1 MAAVPG
7 GFAMGDG
14 ETRAGAISYAVQM
27 YALKGEDKFVAVPD
41 VFCETGDRP
50 PSARR
55 AKAKRGARAAGASGA
70 ADEEDA
76 EDFDAARSGDFL
88 SCFAVFD
95 GHVNATASSHC
106 ERAVLNELLRCGA
119 DAPDAPLES
128 ACASAFERVERSYAS
143 AGSCFPSLLACIPA
157 SRGGGGR
164 GGKAREGGTTA
175 SVVCVQRRRPDA
187 GGEPRVD
194 VVAANAGDSGS
205 LLVHFKAPIVG
216 QPSRSPRLTAEIRK
230 SIDEDA
236 ATAPDMPDFRRL
248 TRDHN
253 PDDPFEAR
261 RLVDAG
267 ARLGRMRQGG
277 EEVGPMRTYPGGLAV
292 SRAIGD
298 LNAPAVICRPEC
310 TRVPVPPA
318 GGRLVL
324 ASDGL
329 WNALGDA
336 EVATVAHEAES
347 AAEAAAALM
356 RAVMQRRGAHDDIT
370 IVVVDVPPPPPRR
383 CARGPP
389 RGARAPGRREPE
401 QAARDRTRTAAGKKK
416 RRLAG
421 PRSAA
426 PFAGAGRGAPPEWA
440 ETRADQARANRGRKF
455 DVQADVTV
463 RRGWTPCS
471 RRRRSPRRT
480 PRRTPGTPE
489 FHLKI
494 KKTKRAPR
502 PRAR

>member
-1 MAAVPG
+1 
-7 GFAMGDG
+7 MGDG

-128 ACASAFERVERSYAS
+128 ACASAFERVERSYAG

-277 EEVGPMRTYPGGLAV
+277 EEVGPMRTYPGG
-292 SRAIGD
+292 
-298 LNAPAVICRPEC
+298 
-310 TRVPVPPA
+310 
-318 GGRLVL
+318 
-324 ASDGL
+324 
-329 WNALGDA
+329 W
-336 EVATVAHEAES
+336 
-347 AAEAAAALM
+347 
-356 RAVMQRRGAHDDIT
+356 
-370 IVVVDVPPPPPRR
+370 R
-383 CARGPP
+383 C
-389 RGARAPGRREPE
+389 RAPSATSTRRP
-401 QAARDRTRTAAGKKK
+401 
-416 RRLAG
+416 
-421 PRSAA
+421 
-426 PFAGAGRGAPPEWA
+426 
-440 ETRADQARANRGRKF
+440 
-455 DVQADVTV
+455 
-463 RRGWTPCS
+463 
-471 RRRRSPRRT
+471 
-480 PRRTPGTPE
+480 
-489 FHLKI
+489 
-494 KKTKRAPR
+494 
-502 PRAR
+502 

>member
-1 MAAVPG
+1 MRRG
-7 GFAMGDG
+7 
-14 ETRAGAISYAVQM
+14 RA
-27 YALKGEDKFVAVPD
+27 
-41 VFCETGDRP
+41 
-50 PSARR
+50 
-55 AKAKRGARAAGASGA
+55 
-70 ADEEDA
+70 
-76 EDFDAARSGDFL
+76 
-88 SCFAVFD
+88 
-95 GHVNATASSHC
+95 
-106 ERAVLNELLRCGA
+106 
-119 DAPDAPLES
+119 DAPLES
-128 ACASAFERVERSYAS
+128 ACASAFERVERSYAG

-370 IVVVDVPPPPPRR
+370 IVVVDVPPAQV
-383 CARGPP
+383 CAWAAA
-389 RGARAPGRREPE
+389 GARAPGRREPE
-401 QAARDRTRTAAGKKK
+401 QAAGDRTRTAAGKKK

-421 PRSAA
+421 PRARRRSLE
-426 PFAGAGRGAPPEWA
+426 RGAEPPPDWA

-463 RRGWTPCS
+463 RRGLDPVFSSAAFAEKDAAKDAGDAGVSLKNKKNETRAETSRPVNAGCLACLLGGGVDHS
-471 RRRRSPRRT
+471 ALADVDDADAEAGATLRDDYVLGAVLGRGMYGSVRLAYLKSSPSRRGSATTRRRRTALLRHRPLWARR
-480 PRRTPGTPE
+480 
-489 FHLKI
+489 
-494 KKTKRAPR
+494 
-502 PRAR
+502 RAR

>member
-1 MAAVPG
+1 M
-7 GFAMGDG
+7 
-14 ETRAGAISYAVQM
+14 
-27 YALKGEDKFVAVPD
+27 
-41 VFCETGDRP
+41 
-50 PSARR
+50 
-55 AKAKRGARAAGASGA
+55 
-70 ADEEDA
+70 
-76 EDFDAARSGDFL
+76 
-88 SCFAVFD
+88 
-95 GHVNATASSHC
+95 
-106 ERAVLNELLRCGA
+106 
-119 DAPDAPLES
+119 
-128 ACASAFERVERSYAS
+128 
-143 AGSCFPSLLACIPA
+143 
-157 SRGGGGR
+157 
-164 GGKAREGGTTA
+164 
-175 SVVCVQRRRPDA
+175 
-187 GGEPRVD
+187 
-194 VVAANAGDSGS
+194 
-205 LLVHFKAPIVG
+205 G

-277 EEVGPMRTYPGGLAV
+277 EERGPHAHVPRGLAV

-298 LNAPAVICRPEC
+298 LNASAVICRPEC

-370 IVVVDVPPPPPRR
+370 IVVVDAHPPPRR

-389 RGARAPGRREPE
+389 RGARAPGRREVNRRRGGPDPDRRGKE
-401 QAARDRTRTAAGKKK
+401 KASTGWSARA
-416 RRLAG
+416 RR
-421 PRSAA
+421 RSLE
-426 PFAGAGRGAPPEWA
+426 RGAEPPPDWA

-455 DVQADVTV
+455 DAGGRHRQEGAGP
-463 RRGWTPCS
+463 RP

-494 KKTKRAPR
+494 KNETRAETSR
-502 PRAR
+502 PVNAGCLACLLGGGVDHSALADVDDADAEAGATLRDDYVLGAVLGRGMYGSVRLAYLKSSPSRRGSRDDPALSRRTALLRHRPLWARRRAR